1 MHITVIGSLDSP
13 YVTGYIPW
21 SGLDQHIP
29 VCRMLNPESVV
40 PLYLQLKSHL
50 QTQIE
55 DGVYGKDGRL
65 PSEREL
71 AQQYNISRMTARQAI
86 QALMQ
91 DGFIDTRVGKGTYV
105 RDQRIDQD
113 LRHLT
118 SFTEDMQRRGRIS
131 GSRVVRVEKMRADAD
146 IAAHLQV
153 LPDTQVGL
161 LSRLR
166 LADGEPLAWEICHL
180 NLRLCQDIL
189 DTHDFSRESLYSVL
203 RDQYGQRL
211 VTARQVIAAR
221 MPSREERDLLNITD
235 GIPVL
240 ALHRVTHNDAQQPVE
255 YVQSVYRGDRYQLQA
270 TLNLIAPT
278 ERGNEG

>member
-1 MHITVIGSLDSP
+1 
-13 YVTGYIPW
+13 
-21 SGLDQHIP
+21 
-29 VCRMLNPESVV
+29 MLNPESAT

-55 DGVYGKDGRL
+55 EGVYGKDGRL

-105 RDQRIDQD
+105 REQRIDQD

-118 SFTEDMQRRGRIS
+118 SFTEDMQRRGRTAD
-131 GSRVVRVEKMRADAD
+131 SRVIRVEKIRADAD
-146 IAAHLQV
+146 IAAHLKV
-153 LPDTQVGL
+153 LTDTQVGM

-180 NLRLCQDIL
+180 NLRLCPDIL
-189 DTHDFSRESLYSVL
+189 DRYDFSSESLYRVL
-203 RDQYGQRL
+203 REVYGQRL
-211 VTARQVIAAR
+211 VSAQQVITAR
-221 MPSREERDLLNITD
+221 MPSREERDLLHITE

-240 ALHRVTHNDAQQPVE
+240 ALHRVTHNDALQPVE
-255 YVQSVYRGDRYQLQA
+255 YVQSVYRGDRYQLQT
-270 TLNLIAPT
+270 TLNLYAPT
-278 ERGNEG
+278 ERGSET